1 MKRTLLLF
9 LFLPVLSF
17 AQIVDLVK
25 WDAQQTANRNTPT
38 YVNTLYPTA
47 IVADITTSGVGS
59 ISYNTDDASNPYFL
73 IGNWPTLLLIVID
86 LTLVLVA

>member
-47 IVADITTSGVGS
+47 TVADITTSGVGS
-59 ISYNTDDASNPYFL
+59 IDRKS
-73 IGNWPTLLLIVID
+73 V
-86 LTLVLVA
+86 V